1 LCILAAISALKLM
14 AAFPY
19 PPNEQD
25 RLAALRSYDLLDTG
39 EEKDFDAIASIAAV
53 ICQTPISLI
62 TFINEERQWFKS
74 HIGTELKENS
84 RELSFCAHTIA
95 SSQDIMIVPNASL
108 DDRFSANPVV
118 TGANIT
124 FYAGVPLINEDGY
137 ALGTICVLDQK
148 THELTVD
155 QVNALKALATQVVDK
170 IELRRKV
177 KALEGANQELLNS
190 NVLIQKFA
198 SMAAHDIKNP
208 LSSILLT
215 SQALKIRQEKL
226 QDEGCIRLVDM
237 NINSTKSLLGLVD
250 EMLAYSKSPSLL
262 IAKKQWFD
270 LHTMLKKVV
279 GLLIVPD
286 NVNIQL
292 PARGKELYLSMIAFE
307 QIMINLISNAIRYN
321 DKETGTIDIRFFED
335 NEHYKFEVEDNGIG
349 IPLEYHEKVFGNNF
363 TLKITDRYNQK
374 GSGIGLSTV
383 KDLITVLN
391 GTITLR
397 SEVKKGTTF
406 IFSIKK

>member
-1 LCILAAISALKLM
+1 MCILAAISALKLM

>member
-1 LCILAAISALKLM
+1 M